1 MNKSFFK
8 GLVTVLMLLPLSVS
22 INAQYYMNVFK
33 TDGST
38 VDFLVDEIDSVSFSY
53 QAPGLKVVAME
64 AERLPDLL
72 NARGDQIVF
81 VSNGQLVAAGGHV
94 RGFETTNRAEYLD
107 EDGWH
112 LMDLNYS
119 HDMGFSVVFSDG
131 RMMIGGGCPYG
142 AGVGQSSAVEM
153 YYPEKHAFAAMP
165 SMTSERALTHAVEMA
180 HGNVFVSG
188 NWYNS
193 DSKEVY
199 SASENE
205 FSYIGSVSEERS
217 LPYILR
223 SAENN
228 AIVFGSTG
236 NYGGSTSLIVDRY
249 EGEPFEVELFD
260 TWTPFA
266 IPVNWRAA
274 DCAIGDYS
282 YLIAAQRY
290 DENYNPEI
298 GLIKVVGETFSLM
311 DLELPI
317 PTEYEGATLNYSGI
331 VYTNKEKKA
340 AYMPAWN
347 GDVNAPVYYILKIDY
362 SSAKG
367 KLTLYKTEA
376 LDAYASV
383 TSMTMLPDGRFA
395 AVGGVYDSNFTP
407 FSTVWAFK
415 PF

>member
-1 MNKSFFK
+1 MNKRFLK

-22 INAQYYMNVFK
+22 TNAQYYMNVFK
-33 TDGST
+33 TDGSS

-53 QAPGLKVVAME
+53 QTPVLKVVAME

-72 NARGDQIVF
+72 NARGDQVVF

-94 RGFETTNRAEYLD
+94 GGFATTNTAEYLD

-119 HDMGFSVVFSDG
+119 HDMAFSVVFSDG
-131 RMMIGGGCPYG
+131 RMMIGGGCPSG
-142 AGVGQSSAVEM
+142 SGVGQSEYVEM
-153 YYPEKHAFAAMP
+153 YYPDRHAFEPVA
-165 SMTSERALTHAVEMA
+165 SMTTARALTHAVELA
-180 HGNVFVSG
+180 DGNVFVSG
-188 NWYNS
+188 NWYNY
-193 DSKEVY
+193 DSKEIY
-199 SASENE
+199 SASANE
-205 FSYIGSVSEERS
+205 FSFVGNVSESRS

-228 AIVFGSTG
+228 AIVFGPMG
-236 NYGGSTSLIVDRY
+236 NYGGSTPLIVDRY
-249 EGEPFEVELFD
+249 EGDPFEVELFE

-266 IPVNWRAA
+266 LPVNWRAA
-274 DCAIGDYS
+274 DCSIGDYS
-282 YLIAAQRY
+282 YLIAAKRY
-290 DENYNPEI
+290 DENYNLEI
-298 GLIKVVGETFSLM
+298 GLVKVVGENFSLL

-317 PTEYEGATLNYSGI
+317 PTEYEGATLNYSGV

-347 GDVNAPVYYILKIDY
+347 GDANAPVYYILKIDY
-362 SSAKG
+362 SAAKG
-367 KLTLYKTEA
+367 KLTLYKTET

-407 FSTVWAFK
+407 YSTVWAFK